1 MCKTRL
7 TKHYY
12 SKIEFYIAEM
22 IGCFKETQYEKSRL
36 NVYLN
41 LLQFKMMKSIPTGNN
56 VDSKWCQGIGIKFF
70 KVHVLYYPN
79 QNDRLNNLHKL
90 NNHVLI

>member
-1 MCKTRL
+1 
-7 TKHYY
+7 
-12 SKIEFYIAEM
+12 M

-56 VDSKWCQGIGIKFF
+56 VDSK
-70 KVHVLYYPN
+70 
-79 QNDRLNNLHKL
+79 
-90 NNHVLI
+90 